1 MFETFQTIINTGDY
15 DLADL
20 IQRIKTLYALGEL
33 TEEEMTQLLDSA
45 AANANQDYMLPDIS
59 ERVGALETRVAA
71 VEERVGKLEAGG
83 VELVEPEEPV
93 DEWPEWVRPT
103 SKDTQYHKGD
113 KVTFNGQHYVCQKNN
128 VSSSPDEDPKRWALA
143 E

>member
-1 MFETFQTIINTGDY
+1 MFETIQTIINSGDY

-20 IQRIKTLYALGEL
+20 SQRIKTLYALGEL
-33 TEEEMTQLLDSA
+33 SEEEMTQLLDSS
-45 AANANQDYMLPDIS
+45 AANASQDAMLPEMS
-59 ERVGALETRVAA
+59 ERVGALETRIAA

-83 VELVEPEEPV
+83 VEPGEPEEPV
-93 DEWPEWVRPT
+93 DEWPQWVRPT

-128 VSSSPDEDPKRWALA
+128 VSSSPGEDPKRWALA

>member
-1 MFETFQTIINTGDY
+1 MFETFQTIINGGGY

-20 IQRIKTLYALGEL
+20 SKRIKTLYAMGEL
-33 TEEEMTQLLDSA
+33 TDDEMTQLLDSA
-45 AANANQDYMLPDIS
+45 AANADQDAMLPDVS
-59 ERVGALETRVAA
+59 ARVGALETRVAA

-83 VELVEPEEPV
+83 VEPGEPVEPV

-113 KVTFNGQHYVCQKNN
+113 KVTFNGRHYMCVKNN
-128 VSSSPDEDPKRWALA
+128 VSSNPDEDPKSWTLV

>member
-1 MFETFQTIINTGDY
+1 MFETFQTIINAGGY

-20 IQRIKTLYALGEL
+20 TERIKTLYAMGEL
-33 TEEEMTQLLDSA
+33 TEVEMKQLLDSA
-45 AANANQDYMLPDIS
+45 AANANQDAMLPDMS
-59 ERVGALETRVAA
+59 ERVGALETRIAA

-83 VELVEPEEPV
+83 VEPGEPEETA

-103 SKDTQYHKGD
+103 SKDTQYNKGD
-113 KVTFNGQHYVCQKNN
+113 KVTFNGRHYMCVKNN
-128 VSSSPDEDPKRWALA
+128 VSSSPEEDSKRWQLV

>member
-1 MFETFQTIINTGDY
+1 MFETFQTIINAGGY
-15 DLADL
+15 DLTDL
-20 IQRIKTLYALGEL
+20 TQRIKTLYAMGEL
-33 TEEEMTQLLDSA
+33 SEEEMTQLLDSA
-45 AANANQDYMLPDIS
+45 AANASQDAMLPDVS
-59 ERVGALETRVAA
+59 ERVGALETRMAA

-83 VELVEPEEPV
+83 VEQGEPEEPV

-113 KVTFNGQHYVCQKNN
+113 KVTFNGRRYVCQKNN
-128 VSSSPDEDPKRWALA
+128 VSSSPGEDPKRWQLV

>member
-1 MFETFQTIINTGDY
+1 MFETFQTIINAGGY

-20 IQRIKTLYALGEL
+20 TDRVKTMYAMGEL

-45 AANANQDYMLPDIS
+45 AANADQDVMLPDVV
-59 ERVGALETRVAA
+59 ERVGALETRIAA

-83 VELVEPEEPV
+83 VEPGEPEEPA

-103 SKDTQYHKGD
+103 SKDTQYNKGD
-113 KVTFNGQHYVCQKNN
+113 KVTFNGKHYMCVKNN
-128 VSSSPDEDPKRWALA
+128 VSSSPEEDSKRWQLV

>member
-1 MFETFQTIINTGDY
+1 MFETFQTIINAGGY

-20 IQRIKTLYALGEL
+20 TQRIKTIYAMGEL
-33 TEEEMTQLLDSA
+33 TEDEMKQLLDSA
-45 AANANQDYMLPDIS
+45 AANATQDAMLPDMS
-59 ERVGALETRVAA
+59 ERVGALETRIAA

-83 VELVEPEEPV
+83 VEPGEPEEPV

-103 SKDTQYHKGD
+103 SKDTQYRKGD
-113 KVTFNGQHYVCQKNN
+113 KVTFNGRHYVCQKNN
-128 VSSSPDEDPKRWALA
+128 VSSSPDEDSKSWTLV